1 MTSPADT
8 SNKMFAASAAANDG
22 EFTPGDWALFGAIAC
37 IWGSSFFFIK
47 IGLETMPPGFI
58 TFARVGLGALA
69 VSVMPR
75 KRIAVDPDD
84 RGRIFILALVWV
96 AIPFTM
102 FPIAEQHINGSVTG
116 LLNGSTP
123 IFAAFV
129 ATVFVKQAPKG
140 LLAVGI
146 GLGFVGIVMISVP
159 SLTEGSNEA
168 LGVALVLGASVSYGV
183 ALNIAPP
190 LQKKYGPVNL
200 MAKLLVVAAVLT
212 APYGLWEVDEVSYE
226 LKPTLS
232 VIFIGV
238 VGTGI
243 AFAIMATLV
252 GRVGGTR
259 ASFITYLIPVV
270 ALALGVAFQDD
281 DVSALAVAGV
291 AFVVAGAL
299 MASRSK
305 ASS

>member
-1 MTSPADT
+1 
-8 SNKMFAASAAANDG
+8 
-22 EFTPGDWALFGAIAC
+22 
-37 IWGSSFFFIK
+37 
-47 IGLETMPPGFI
+47 
-58 TFARVGLGALA
+58 
-69 VSVMPR
+69 
-75 KRIAVDPDD
+75 
-84 RGRIFILALVWV
+84 
-96 AIPFTM
+96 
-102 FPIAEQHINGSVTG
+102 
-116 LLNGSTP
+116 
-123 IFAAFV
+123 
-129 ATVFVKQAPKG
+129 
-140 LLAVGI
+140 
-146 GLGFVGIVMISVP
+146 VMISVP

-200 MAKLLVVAAVLT
+200 MTKLLAVAAVLT

-281 DVSALAVAGV
+281 DVSALAVTGV

-305 ASS
+305 ASG